1 MPLDPVDVLIAG
13 GGPVGAAAAL
23 GAAGLGLSVAVVERR
38 RPQRGNG
45 RLGMDLRTVA
55 LAPATR
61 VLLEELG
68 IWGDLAP
75 APYRSMRVWEERGAA
90 EIRFEAEEVGRT
102 ELGWIVEVSRVT
114 AALWR
119 RLEDCSR
126 VTCLIGEPLAGLK
139 PRVDRVE
146 VDLGGETLGARL
158 VVGAD
163 GASSAVRE
171 KSGVG
176 VRELETDQMAIAT
189 IAVTAESHDGVA
201 RQRFL
206 LDGPL
211 ALLPGNDPHIVS
223 VIWSQP
229 AESAHRRVRLD
240 DAGFGAEL
248 ERAAGFG
255 RGEVV
260 EVDERVSFPVSQ
272 MIANR
277 VNPHPRVLLVGDAA
291 RVIHPLAGLGVNLGF
306 EDVAGLLKVLER
318 QTNGDPGADG
328 LWRAF
333 ARRRKARSVAM
344 MGFLAALRAFYG
356 MRQPLVHWIRNM
368 GVRLVHRTGPV
379 KRQLI
384 REAMGFGP
392 VAEKLR

>member
-1 MPLDPVDVLIAG
+1 MPLDPVDVLIVG

-23 GAAGLGLSVAVVERR
+23 GAARLGLSVAVVERR
-38 RPQRGNG
+38 RPQRGTG

-68 IWGDLAP
+68 VWGDLTP

-102 ELGWIVEVSRVT
+102 ELGWILEVSRVT

-126 VTCLIGEPLAGLK
+126 VTCLIGKPLAGFK

-189 IAVTAESHDGVA
+189 IAVTAEPHEGVA

-211 ALLPGNDPHIVS
+211 ALLPGNHPHIVS
-223 VIWSQP
+223 VIWSQR
-229 AESAHRRVRLD
+229 AESAYRRVRLD

-260 EVDERVSFPVSQ
+260 EVDERVAFPVSQ

-277 VNPHPRVLLVGDAA
+277 VNPHPRVLLIGDAA

-306 EDVAGLLKVLER
+306 EDVVGLLKVLER
-318 QTNGDPGADG
+318 QTNTDPGADG

-356 MRQPLVHWIRNM
+356 MRQPLSHWIRNM

>member
-1 MPLDPVDVLIAG
+1 
-13 GGPVGAAAAL
+13 
-23 GAAGLGLSVAVVERR
+23 
-38 RPQRGNG
+38 
-45 RLGMDLRTVA
+45 
-55 LAPATR
+55 
-61 VLLEELG
+61 
-68 IWGDLAP
+68 
-75 APYRSMRVWEERGAA
+75 
-90 EIRFEAEEVGRT
+90 
-102 ELGWIVEVSRVT
+102 
-114 AALWR
+114 
-119 RLEDCSR
+119 
-126 VTCLIGEPLAGLK
+126 
-139 PRVDRVE
+139 
-146 VDLGGETLGARL
+146 
-158 VVGAD
+158 
-163 GASSAVRE
+163 
-171 KSGVG
+171 
-176 VRELETDQMAIAT
+176 MAIAT
-189 IAVTAESHDGVA
+189 IAVTAEPHEGVA

-229 AESAHRRVRLD
+229 AESAHRRARLD

-277 VNPHPRVLLVGDAA
+277 VNPHSRVLLVGDAA

-333 ARRRKARSVAM
+333 ARRRKARGVAM

-356 MRQPLVHWIRNM
+356 MRQPLPHWIRNM

>member
-1 MPLDPVDVLIAG
+1 MPLDPVDVLIVG

-55 LAPATR
+55 LAPATQA
-61 VLLEELG
+61 LLEELG

-102 ELGWIVEVSRVT
+102 ELGWILEVSRVT

-146 VDLGGETLGARL
+146 VGLGGETLGARL

-163 GASSAVRE
+163 GANSAVRE

-176 VRELETDQMAIAT
+176 VRELETDQVAIAT
-189 IAVTAESHDGVA
+189 IAVTAEPHEGVA

-229 AESAHRRVRLD
+229 AESAHWRVRLD
-240 DAGFGAEL
+240 DAGFSAEL

-255 RGEVV
+255 QGEVV

-277 VNPHPRVLLVGDAA
+277 VNPHPRVLLLGDAA
-291 RVIHPLAGLGVNLGF
+291 RVIHPMAGLGVNLGF

-318 QTNGDPGADG
+318 QTNIDPGADG
-328 LWRAF
+328 IWRAF

-356 MRQPLVHWIRNM
+356 MRQPLLHWVRNM

>member
-1 MPLDPVDVLIAG
+1 MPLDPVDVLIVG

-61 VLLEELG
+61 ALLEELG

-102 ELGWIVEVSRVT
+102 ELGWILEVSRVT

-119 RLEDCSR
+119 RLEDNSR
-126 VTCLIGEPLAGLK
+126 VTCLIGEPLAGFE

-146 VDLGGETLGARL
+146 VGLGGETLGARL

-163 GASSAVRE
+163 GANSAVRE
-171 KSGVG
+171 RSGVG
-176 VRELETDQMAIAT
+176 VRELETDQEAIAT
-189 IAVTAESHDGVA
+189 IAVTAEPHDGVA

-272 MIANR
+272 IIANR

-318 QTNGDPGADG
+318 QTNGDPGVDG